1 MVMFLPICAGNSRHK
16 FMNLTSIRIVGKFC
30 AERTD
35 RFSCKAEPDH
45 KNEKSLKATDVDTS
59 VGAYGEI
66 SNNDWQI
73 PVR

>member
-1 MVMFLPICAGNSRHK
+1 MFLSICTSNSRHK
-16 FMNLTSIRIVGKFC
+16 FMNLTSIRIAGKFC

-35 RFSCKAEPDH
+35 GFSCKRNQII
-45 KNEKSLKATDVDTS
+45 KMKKSFKATDVNTS